1 MLKEILNRYNEN
13 EFITIDGFDDA
24 IIGVNE
30 SNMTLIYSVKKC
42 LEILMQDM
50 DSDEALE
57 YFYHNLYN
65 SFNYDKQ
72 LMFCDDN
79 FIY

>member
-1 MLKEILNRYNEN
+1 MLEYILNRYNEN

-42 LEILMQDM
+42 LEILMEDM
-50 DSDEALE
+50 DSEDALE
-57 YFYHNLYN
+57 YFYYN
-65 SFNYDKQ
+65 IYNTYISEKQ
-72 LMFCDDN
+72 PMFCDDN